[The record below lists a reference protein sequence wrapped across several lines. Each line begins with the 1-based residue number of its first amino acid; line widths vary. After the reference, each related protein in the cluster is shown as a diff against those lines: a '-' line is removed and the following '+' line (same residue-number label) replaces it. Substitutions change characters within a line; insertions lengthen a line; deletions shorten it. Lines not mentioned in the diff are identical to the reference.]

1 VNRGEGG
8 AGRPSEEPAEHAN
21 TEEAS
26 SQAVIAALVRRLS
39 SLTELS
45 TRIDV
50 KIEWVEFQ
58 LRDVRSARSDLDER
72 IGMMEKEIA
81 ELRAHRS
88 QLQSLLAAPYVGAPS
103 GEATTS
109 PDSLFGSAIA
119 PEMKLL
125 QERRSTGT
133 EEEP

>member
-1 VNRGEGG
+1 MNPSEGA
-8 AGRPSEEPAEHAN
+8 AGRPSEEPAEHAK
-21 TEEAS
+21 TEDS
-26 SQAVIAALVRRLS
+26 SPQAVIAALVRRLS

-50 KIEWVEFQ
+50 KLEWLEFQ
-58 LRDVRSARSDLDER
+58 LRDVRSARNDLDER

-88 QLQSLLAAPYVGAPS
+88 QLQSLLAAPYVRAPF
-103 GEATTS
+103 GESTTS
-109 PDSLFGSAIA
+109 PDSLFGSAMA

-125 QERRSTGT
+125 QRRRDNRSEDER
-133 EEEP
+133 